1 MLKKKALNRIFITTV
16 SIFIIFII
24 YSLNLKDSNTI
35 IYENTYNIT
44 ENNKTEIYALNE
56 ENLLVKADVYI
67 DNSLKIVDKVKE
79 ILNIMIDKNNK
90 NALLPSNLKP
100 VLPRNTKINN
110 VSYNNG
116 IIKIDFS
123 KELYYIKEEQSEK
136 MIESII
142 YSISSFDNI
151 IGIEL
156 YVENRLLKYIPNTAK
171 KLPAML
177 TKEFGINKIYNI
189 TSNKDI
195 NKVLL
200 YYYTK
205 ENNELYYVPV
215 TNYVNDNREKIEII
229 IDSLAN
235 YINNNLISYVPS
247 NTKLINYKEENN
259 VLKLEL
265 NNNVIDNKNNINKSA
280 LDMIIYSIFNNY
292 DIEKIEISVNNE
304 KIYEKL
310 KKDTWK

>member
-310 KKDTWK
+310 KKDT

>member
-1 MLKKKALNRIFITTV
+1 MLKKKALNRIFITTI

-24 YSLNLKDSNTI
+24 YSLNLKESNTV

-44 ENNKTEIYALNE
+44 DNNKTDIYALNE

-67 DNSLKIVDKVKE
+67 DNNLKIVDKVKE
-79 ILNIMIDKNNK
+79 VLNIMIDKNNK

-100 VLPRNTKINN
+100 VLPRNTKIND

-123 KELYYIKEEQSEK
+123 KELYDIKEEQSEK

-156 YVENRLLKYIPNTAK
+156 YVENELLKYIPNTTK
-171 KLPAML
+171 KLPTML

-235 YINNNLISYVPS
+235 YINNDLISYVPS
-247 NTKLINYKEENN
+247 NTKLVNYKEENN

-265 NNNVIDNKNNINKSA
+265 NNNIIDSKNNINKDA

-310 KKDTWK
+310 KKDT